1 VRTCPDLK
9 KGKEMGKE
17 TAPVNTASVEP
28 LPALKLPVVNLEIN
42 TRRWEQDGCLFAGY
56 RS

>member
-1 VRTCPDLK
+1 MRTCPDLK